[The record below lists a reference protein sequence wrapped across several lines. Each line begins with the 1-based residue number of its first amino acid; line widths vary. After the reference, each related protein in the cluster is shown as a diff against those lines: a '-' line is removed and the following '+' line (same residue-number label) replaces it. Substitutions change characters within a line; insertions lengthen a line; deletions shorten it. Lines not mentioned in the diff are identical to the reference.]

1 MRKYFNI
8 PNTIRSVRH
17 SKAICFASM
26 PLQYNEIKEFVF
38 LKEIITEIPGGMR
51 LLDEDVHCSCSQPN
65 VAY

>member
-1 MRKYFNI
+1 M
-8 PNTIRSVRH
+8 RH

-38 LKEIITEIPGGMR
+38 LKEIITEIPGGEFWMR
-51 LLDEDVHCSCSQPN
+51 LLDEDVHYRCSQAN